1 MVLFHGSNKIVE
13 SPFLGGGN
21 PFNDYGPGFYCTLD
35 QEMAREW
42 SCSGKGTG
50 AFVNHY
56 ALEPSFRLKTFS
68 LTKECHIMNWLAVL
82 LHNRQF
88 AISAPLA
95 RQAREYILETFLP
108 DLSPFDIL
116 TGYRADDSY
125 FAFASDFL
133 GGSISLEQLRHAMHL
148 GELGEQT
155 VIKSEK
161 AFEALTFMSAE
172 PVDQSMYGPK
182 RMARDRNARAAYQK
196 AAASPADGI
205 YILDILREKW
215 QNNDPRLR

>member
-1 MVLFHGSNKIVE
+1 
-13 SPFLGGGN
+13 
-21 PFNDYGPGFYCTLD
+21 
-35 QEMAREW
+35 
-42 SCSGKGTG
+42 
-50 AFVNHY
+50 
-56 ALEPSFRLKTFS
+56 
-68 LTKECHIMNWLAVL
+68 MNWLAVL